1 MIERLSDWVVIV
13 AAGGRGFE
21 RISLSYYHY
30 LTTWHFI
37 LNMSSTKLTG
47 KGRGKAASK
56 AGMVSKGL
64 GGGDVTSV
72 GVGGEGGSSRTAQT
86 VVKTS
91 NVTMDDPEDDE
102 EDIDKKLVSDAM
114 IGCQV

>member
-47 KGRGKAASK
+47 KGRGQAASK

-72 GVGGEGGSSRTAQT
+72 GVGGEGEGSSG
-86 VVKTS
+86 S
-91 NVTMDDPEDDE
+91 NALEGVNS
-102 EDIDKKLVSDAM
+102 V
-114 IGCQV
+114 